1 MEQNVPKKRGRP
13 KKDPNKPEK
22 SRVGKYPNN
31 KNLPQNS
38 YMEDRTTQAEK
49 DSWLAVR
56 LDETPANPMQTLS
69 LQQMAD
75 RINGLDPTRK
85 ASKYANFVLA
95 VKRISEGVNKKDV
108 EDMRRR
114 FYQYVALC
122 EATNM
127 KIGNMNAYSA
137 MGINKNDAR
146 CWLNGLSGS
155 SPDRMELI
163 REVDSVCSGYREQL
177 IADQQINP
185 VTGIFWQKNY
195 DGLRD
200 VQEHSFNT
208 GDPLGEKRSAKEI
221 AEQYA
226 DIIED

>member
-1 MEQNVPKKRGRP
+1 MEQEKPKRKRGQPKGTKCIANVP
-13 KKDPNKPEK
+13 
-22 SRVGKYPNN
+22 
-31 KNLPQNS
+31 
-38 YMEDRTTQAEK
+38 MEERTTPEEK
-49 DSWLAVR
+49 ASWMAVKM
-56 LDETPANPMQTLS
+56 DTTPANPMQNLT

-75 RINGLDPTRK
+75 RINALDPSRK

-95 VKRISEGVNKKDV
+95 VKRIAEGVNKKDV
-108 EDMRRR
+108 NDMRNR
-114 FYQYVALC
+114 FYNYLALC

-127 KIGNMNAYSA
+127 KIGNLNAYA
-137 MGINKNDAR
+137 AIGIEKVQAYH
-146 CWLNGLSGS
+146 WLNGLKGS
-155 SPDRMELI
+155 TPERRELI
-163 REVDSVCSGYREQL
+163 AEIDSVCSGYREQL

-200 VQEHSFNT
+200 VQEHSFNV

-221 AEQYA
+221 TEQYA